1 MLAPSDK
8 ISAYE
13 LVAPLGKG
21 GMAQLFLARRRG
33 AGGFSRLV
41 TLKFV
46 HDHLSSNE
54 DIIRLFLQE
63 AQLSAHIT
71 HPNVVRVEDVG
82 RCGDSYFIAME
93 YVHGVSLA
101 ELLSCVRH
109 MRVQQEPAL
118 YLWISAQIAEALHA
132 AHEARGENGAP
143 LGIVHHDVSPE
154 NVLVSDTGHV
164 KLIDFGIARS
174 RALSQDRQDK
184 AAVRGK
190 LRYMAPEQLLKE
202 PSDRR
207 ADVYALGVTLWE
219 MLTGR
224 NLLRCRCLDDARDW
238 ATRSDPPAPS
248 RFNANAPSSLD
259 QAVLKAIAYEPGA
272 RYQDALQFRAAL
284 LDADAQAARLD
295 APSVAQLLA
304 PVMDRALARY
314 RAHGPIDHARHTAPV
329 STHASAA
336 ASGRAHE
343 PTRALDAIP
352 MNRCCTQPAYA
363 ALDAGTLGWPYA
375 SAAGH
380 TGVR

>member
-1 MLAPSDK
+1 MLTPSDK
-8 ISAYE
+8 IDAYE
-13 LVAPLGKG
+13 LIAPLGRG
-21 GMAQLFLARRRG
+21 GMAKLYLARKRG

-63 AQLSAHIT
+63 ARLSSLIT

-101 ELLSCVRH
+101 ELLACVRL
-109 MRVQQEPAL
+109 MRVQLPPAL

-154 NVLVSDTGHV
+154 NVLVSDSGHV

-174 RALSQDRQDK
+174 WAETEDENDK

-190 LRYMAPEQLLKE
+190 LRYMAPEQLLKD
-202 PSDRR
+202 PADRR
-207 ADVYALGVTLWE
+207 ADVYALGVMLWE

-224 NLLRCRCLDDARDW
+224 NLLRCRRVDDVRDW
-238 ATRSDPPAPS
+238 ETRSDPPLPS
-248 RFNANAPSSLD
+248 HYNISVPQALD
-259 QAVLKAIAYEPGA
+259 RAVRKALECEPDA
-272 RYQDALQFRAAL
+272 RYRDALQFRAAL
-284 LDADAQAARLD
+284 LQADPEAARLD

-304 PVMDRALARY
+304 PVLSRALSR
-314 RAHGPIDHARHTAPV
+314 RRLHGTNTHTRPAQ
-329 STHASAA
+329 TGA
-336 ASGRAHE
+336 RAHE
-343 PTRALDAIP
+343 PTRSLDGIA
-352 MNRCCTQPAYA
+352 MKRCCTQPVFA
-363 ALDAGTLGWPYA
+363 ASQHVALGWPYGDGRA
-375 SAAGH
+375 RHA
-380 TGVR
+380 R

>member
-1 MLAPSDK
+1 
-8 ISAYE
+8 
-13 LVAPLGKG
+13 
-21 GMAQLFLARRRG
+21 MAQLYLARRRG

-46 HDHLSSNE
+46 HDHLSANE

-101 ELLSCVRH
+101 ELLSCVRQ
-109 MRVQQEPAL
+109 MRVQLKPAL
-118 YLWISAQIAEALHA
+118 YLWIGAQIAEALHA

-174 RALSQDRQDK
+174 RAQSQDRQDK

-190 LRYMAPEQLLKE
+190 LRYISPEQLLKE
-202 PSDRR
+202 PVDRR
-207 ADVYALGVTLWE
+207 ADVYALGVMLWE

-224 NLLRCRCLDDARDW
+224 NLLRCRCLDDVRDW
-238 ATRSDPPAPS
+238 ATRANPPPPS
-248 RFNANAPSSLD
+248 RYNSNVTPSLD
-259 QAVLKAIAYEPGA
+259 QAVLKAIAYEPSA
-272 RYQDALQFRAAL
+272 RSSDALELRAAL
-284 LDADAQAARLD
+284 LNADPEAARLD

-304 PVMDRALARY
+304 PVLDHALARQ
-314 RAHGPIDHARHTAPV
+314 RTHGPVDHAKHTAPV
-329 STHASAA
+329 STRPHAAIS
-336 ASGRAHE
+336 SSRAHE
-343 PTRALDAIP
+343 PTRALDGIG
-352 MNRCCTQPAYA
+352 MNRCSTQPAYGG
-363 ALDAGTLGWPYA
+363 LDAGSLGWPYA
-375 SAAGH
+375 ANAVRQ
-380 TGVR
+380 TGAR

>member
-1 MLAPSDK
+1 MLSPSDK

-13 LVAPLGKG
+13 LVAPLGRG
-21 GMAQLFLARRRG
+21 GMAQLYLARRRG

-63 AQLSAHIT
+63 AQLSAHIR

-101 ELLSCVRH
+101 ELVSCVRH
-109 MRVQQEPAL
+109 MRVQLKPAL

-174 RALSQDRQDK
+174 LTQERQDK
-184 AAVRGK
+184 AVRGK

-202 PSDRR
+202 PADRR
-207 ADVYALGVTLWE
+207 ADVYALGVMLWE

-224 NLLRCRCLDDARDW
+224 TLLRCRCLDDTRDW
-238 ATRSDPPAPS
+238 ATRTNPPAPS
-248 RFNANAPSSLD
+248 RFNANVPAVLD
-259 QAVLKAIAYEPGA
+259 QAVLKALAYEPSA
-272 RYQDALQFRAAL
+272 RYADALQLRAAL
-284 LDADAQAARLD
+284 LSADTEAARLD

-304 PVMDRALARY
+304 PVLDHALTRQ
-314 RAHGPIDHARHTAPV
+314 RTHGPVDHAQHTQPRVA
-329 STHASAA
+329 AA
-336 ASGRAHE
+336 ASSRAHE
-343 PTRALDAIP
+343 PTRALDGIAVS
-352 MNRCCTQPAYA
+352 RCHTQPAYA

-375 SAAGH
+375 DSARQ
-380 TGVR
+380 TGIR